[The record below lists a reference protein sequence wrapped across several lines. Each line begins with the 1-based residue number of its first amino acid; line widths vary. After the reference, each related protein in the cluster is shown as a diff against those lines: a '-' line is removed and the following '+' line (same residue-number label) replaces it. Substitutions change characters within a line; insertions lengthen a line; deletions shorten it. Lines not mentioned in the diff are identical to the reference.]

1 MKKKTYYVYIITNT
15 YNTVLYTGVT
25 NDLGRRVW
33 EHRNKV
39 NKSSFT
45 SMYNI
50 HKMVYYETFDY
61 ILDAIKREK
70 QLKAGS
76 RKKKI
81 QLIEKSNK
89 AWNDLWPGN

>member
-76 RKKKI
+76 RNKKI